1 MPVTTRST
9 RRNLDHRIQRSPR
22 QAVRSPLARRR
33 RIRLPSLATGW
44 RALLPALAVLLAAT
58 TAAEAQQSW
67 GWPWETQARP
77 RVQDRGYTP
86 PRTNRRLDGAT
97 GSDVCLRLE
106 QQLANISNSGRAGAD
121 ERADLSRQISALRS
135 RIRRD
140 EARLERQG
148 CWEEYFFQRT
158 LRNTRNC
165 VRQDRAIERQ
175 KRRLANL
182 MQRRDTMSPP
192 TARTRQDDIIRALAD
207 NRCGRAY
214 EQQARRLDRA
224 SNPFSNFFQDYDSGP
239 LDGERNTYRGL
250 PFATYRTLCV
260 RLCDGYYFPVSFS
273 TLPNYFQRDVEAC
286 QSRCAAPVA
295 LYYHQNPGGSIDQM
309 ISVSDNS
316 AYTKLKTAFLYRK
329 KFVNGCSCKAEEY
342 SPDAVAASGGPSDQT
357 AEVQKRDRGLSP
369 IR

>member
-1 MPVTTRST
+1 
-9 RRNLDHRIQRSPR
+9 
-22 QAVRSPLARRR
+22 
-33 RIRLPSLATGW
+33 
-44 RALLPALAVLLAAT
+44 
-58 TAAEAQQSW
+58 
-67 GWPWETQARP
+67 
-77 RVQDRGYTP
+77 
-86 PRTNRRLDGAT
+86 
-97 GSDVCLRLE
+97 
-106 QQLANISNSGRAGAD
+106 
-121 ERADLSRQISALRS
+121 
-135 RIRRD
+135 
-140 EARLERQG
+140 
-148 CWEEYFFQRT
+148 
-158 LRNTRNC
+158 
-165 VRQDRAIERQ
+165 
-175 KRRLANL
+175 